1 MINKSKIATAFLT
14 AAIIIS
20 ASVPAVTAAGYSAV
34 SQTDKK
40 YSVVTS
46 GKLLDDVS
54 VFEEDGIVS
63 VQIAPVVSAM
73 GETVKWDND
82 TQTATVTQKD
92 QTIVKVTANKS
103 VAKVNDKDVL
113 LSTKKIDNVVVPE
126 SAKAIVDDGKLYI
139 PVQAFNTVFGYSV
152 QVKDKGSEKIILIQ
166 ESRDKKEKKE
176 AATPVLK
183 GGKLDLPYPTSK
195 DWVPPLVVS
204 TATEDFWENNSILE
218 KELGLINGSFFN
230 PHGGDQIELA
240 KIQVGNG
247 NRKTD
252 IAQISFTAWYGSKSS
267 VNVNNKIPY
276 MGREIFKF
284 YLPNDYQKLFEI
296 VDQGLT
302 GNLQTSKFLDKEFT
316 FDGRKVTIKKLGNG
330 VSIFISKKK

>member
-1 MINKSKIATAFLT
+1 MINKSKIATAFLS
-14 AAIIIS
+14 AAIILS
-20 ASVPAVTAAGYSAV
+20 ASVTTATAAGYSAV
-34 SQTDKK
+34 SQTEKA
-40 YSVVTS
+40 YSVVTN

-54 VFEEDGIVS
+54 AFEEYGIIS
-63 VQIAPVVSAM
+63 VQLAPVVKAM
-73 GETVKWDND
+73 GENIEWDNG
-82 TQTATVTQKD
+82 TQTAIITKKD
-92 QTIVKVTANKS
+92 QTIVKVGANKS
-103 VAKVNDKDVL
+103 VATVNGKDVI
-113 LSTKKIDNVVVPE
+113 LSTKKIGNVIVPS
-126 SAKAIVDDGKLYI
+126 SARAASAAGKLFV
-139 PVQAFNTVFGYSV
+139 PVEAFKNAFGYSV
-152 QVKDKGSEKIILIQ
+152 QMKDKGSDKIIMIQ
-166 ESRDKKEKKE
+166 ESSEKNKKKE

-183 GGKLDLPYPTSK
+183 GGKLDLPYPAPK

-204 TATEDFWENNSILE
+204 TATEDFWANNSILE

-252 IAQISFTAWYGSKSS
+252 IAQISFTSWYGSKSS

-276 MGREIFKF
+276 LGREIFKF

-330 VSIFISKKK
+330 ISIFISKQK